1 MAPYFEILNQHS
13 KTAARTGLLHT
24 EHGTIKTPAFFFC
37 ATQGTLKGVAVD
49 PLLEVGTQLL
59 LSNTY
64 HLMLQPGS
72 LLIEKM
78 GGIHRFMAWPGP
90 VFTDSGGYQIFSLW
104 HGSVSDEIKGQRR
117 FKSTPP
123 RVRISEEGALFVSH
137 RDGQKHLLSP
147 ERSIQVQSELGG
159 DIICVL
165 DECTPVH
172 MTKKQTK
179 VSLDLSHRWALRSLQ
194 AFEKHGKP
202 HQGLYGIIQGGVHP
216 DLRQESIDFISN
228 LPFFGHAVGGS
239 LGSTKE
245 QMYQV
250 VDMALEGLPRHKP
263 IHLLGIGGIR
273 DIFEGVIRGIDTF
286 DCVAPTRLG
295 RHGGAIVTASHWRG
309 SLESVKS
316 HISLWNAC
324 FREDPRPIDETCPCP
339 TCQRYSR
346 AYLHHLLKA
355 KEILALTA
363 LTLHNVC
370 AMNRLME
377 DIRKGIETNTLEDV
391 RAHWLGDETDQPYM
405 MA

>member
-1 MAPYFEILNQHS
+1 MIKFYHIVPYFKILNQDS
-13 KTAARTGLLHT
+13 NTLARTGILHT
-24 EHGTIKTPAFFFC
+24 DHGTVRTPAFFFC

-49 PLLEVGTQLL
+49 PLLDVGTQLL

-72 LLIEKM
+72 ELIEKM
-78 GGIHRFMAWPGP
+78 GGIHQFMAWPQP

-123 RVRISEEGALFVSH
+123 RVRVSEEGALFVSH
-137 RDGQKHLLSP
+137 RDGQRHLLSP
-147 ERSIQVQSELGG
+147 ERSIQVQSQLGA
-159 DIICVL
+159 DFICVL

-172 MTKKQTK
+172 MTKQQTK
-179 VSLDLSHRWALRSLQ
+179 DSLDLSHRWALRSLE
-194 AFEKHGKP
+194 AFEKYGKP
-202 HQGLYGIIQGGVHP
+202 HQGLYGIIQGGIHP
-216 DLRQESIDFISN
+216 DLRQESIEFIQN

-239 LGSTKE
+239 LGCTKE

-250 VDMALEGLPRHKP
+250 VDMALAGLPRHKP
-263 IHLLGIGGIR
+263 IHLLGIGGIQ
-273 DIFEGVIRGIDTF
+273 DIFEGVGRGIDTF

-295 RHGGAIVTASHWRG
+295 RHGGAIVAAHHWKG
-309 SLESVKS
+309 SLDTPKS
-316 HISLWNAC
+316 HISLWKSC
-324 FREDPRPIDETCPCP
+324 FRDDPRPIDEACPCS
-339 TCQRYSR
+339 TCGRYSR
-346 AYLHHLLKA
+346 AYIHHLLKA

-377 DIRKGIETNTLEDV
+377 DIRKGIENCDLDTP
-391 RAHWLGDETDQPYM
+391 RRYWLGDL
-405 MA
+405 